1 MLNRRFF
8 IKFVIFPISLVTMG
22 HAPWGQWQVYRMRHM
37 LLLSVIEDEKSYPFS
52 KQIIES
58 LEKTLPEA
66 RARPARA
73 RGYRRVY
80 NLLSTD
86 QMPLAVLSKDI
97 AVSLLYGT
105 GVFSDFS
112 PVSMNIVYDF
122 GEMVLIAR
130 PKMPD
135 SHTWRIA
142 DALIRSEKF
151 VPSINNTEI
160 PLHNGAKIR
169 FMNMPI
175 PAEPKELEE
184 SKKKESIY

>member
-1 MLNRRFF
+1 MLNRRFL
-8 IKFVIFPISLVTMG
+8 IKFIIFPISLMAMG

-52 KQIIES
+52 KIIIKS
-58 LEKTLPEA
+58 LEKTLPQA

-97 AVSLLYGT
+97 AISLLYGT
-105 GVFSDFS
+105 GVFSDFA
-112 PVSMNIVYDF
+112 PVNMNIVYDF

-135 SHTWRIA
+135 NHTWRIT
-142 DALIRSEKF
+142 DALIRSGKF
-151 VPSINNTEI
+151 ISTNNNTEI
-160 PLHNGAKIR
+160 PFHNGSKIR
-169 FMNMPI
+169 LMNMPI
-175 PAEPKELEE
+175 PEEPKETEE
-184 SKKKESIY
+184 NKIKESIL